1 MYSDAGSLQLGL
13 SPWFICTELATC
25 TQHVAHNIN
34 HAPGDQRIMLP
45 AVLIPH
51 ALTQFMAD
59 STNQQ
64 RSAIIIYVLD
74 LPVPIYVAVRSASQD
89 HTKWL
94 PLTFL
99 AAGPERLTW

>member
-1 MYSDAGSLQLGL
+1 MYRYIAAVDLPGFAFCMSMYSDAGSLHLGL

-51 ALTQFMAD
+51 ALT
-59 STNQQ
+59 
-64 RSAIIIYVLD
+64 
-74 LPVPIYVAVRSASQD
+74 
-89 HTKWL
+89 H
-94 PLTFL
+94 
-99 AAGPERLTW
+99 